1 MVIMSAVMFLIKFGG
16 SVITEKSKTEPVFKQ
31 DLMDKLAAS
40 LNKAEKEYIIVHGAG
55 SFGHVLAQK
64 YHLNDGFQKNEQR
77 MGYAKTQ
84 SLVQQLNLQ
93 MLQSLQKQGLPAVSI
108 PPHATMI
115 LDNHQNMLFQKE
127 IYDQYLGQKLIPVT
141 YGDVV
146 LDHTLGFS
154 ICSGDL
160 LMVLLAESYN
170 FEKVIYVIDEDGLY
184 WENPK
189 NNPDAEFIERIASK
203 DLGSLST
210 TLDDQ
215 ADVTGGMKGK
225 IETIQRISQT
235 NVDVLLLNGNK
246 PDCLYDVLVGKETT
260 ATLVYG

>member
-1 MVIMSAVMFLIKFGG
+1 MSAIMFLIKFGG
-16 SVITEKSKTEPVFKQ
+16 SVITEKSNTEPVFKQ
-31 DLMDKLAAS
+31 ALMDKLAES
-40 LNKAEKEYIIVHGAG
+40 LKKAEKEYIIVHGAG

-77 MGYAKTQ
+77 IGYAETQ
-84 SLVQQLNLQ
+84 TLVQQLNMY
-93 MLQSLQKQGLPAVSI
+93 MLQSLQRQGIPAVSI
-108 PPHATMI
+108 PPHATMV

-127 IYDQYLGQKLIPVT
+127 MYDQYLAQRFTPVS

-146 LDHTLGFS
+146 LDHSLGFS

-160 LMVLLAESYN
+160 LMVLLAESYSL
-170 FEKVIYVIDEDGLY
+170 EKVIYVIDEDGLY

-189 NNPDAEFIERIASK
+189 NNSDAEFIERIASK

-210 TLDDQ
+210 ALDNQ

-225 IETIQRISQT
+225 IEAIKRISQT

-260 ATLVYG
+260 ATLVYR